1 MLPALVRP
9 LLSVLPQVSQGKLTG
24 MFYILAIVAF
34 IIAAIIAL
42 LRVSGVTTEQ
52 VIGIIAI
59 GLALLAMAGPD
70 WPAWGRRV
78 GP

>member
-1 MLPALVRP
+1 M
-9 LLSVLPQVSQGKLTG
+9 SVLPQVIQGKLAR

-34 IIAAIIAL
+34 IIAAIISL
-42 LRVSGVTTEQ
+42 LKVSGITVEQ

-70 WPAWGRRV
+70 WPAWSRRV

>member
-1 MLPALVRP
+1 
-9 LLSVLPQVSQGKLTG
+9 

-42 LRVSGVTTEQ
+42 LKVSGVTTEQ

-70 WPAWGRRV
+70 WPAWNRRV

>member
-1 MLPALVRP
+1 
-9 LLSVLPQVSQGKLTG
+9 

-42 LRVSGVTTEQ
+42 LKVSGVTTEQ

-70 WPAWGRRV
+70 WPAWSRRV